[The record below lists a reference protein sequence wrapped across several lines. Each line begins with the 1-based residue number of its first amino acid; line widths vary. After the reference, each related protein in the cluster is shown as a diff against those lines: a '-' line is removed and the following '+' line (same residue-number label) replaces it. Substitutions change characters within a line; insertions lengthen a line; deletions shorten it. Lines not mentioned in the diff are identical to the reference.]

1 MSASHRIVGRLTG
14 ILMMSFLVMPI
25 LTCPQAAAQERTSA
39 EDAWIKVSPGDTL
52 FSIARRYGVRV
63 ADLQQWNNLTD
74 ASIRAGMRLRVRP
87 PTASA
92 VASPE
97 EQSNLSLLGG
107 GLAAVDV
114 GTGQTLYSL
123 ANRFAMAPDSVLALN
138 PELYGALH
146 EGMRIIVPEDRIIRS
161 RVVNRGETLFGIA
174 KEEGVTVEALR
185 RANGLST
192 STISVGLRLNIPS
205 PLIDDQATLRLPAA
219 GVFSI
224 LPFPALLEGRPLSR
238 DRVLEKNSFFIA
250 HPTLPVG
257 TVVVISTGQRHMF
270 AEVAEHSPS
279 PRPLF
284 IEGSTA
290 LFDALSLMPGDR
302 VTLWKVH

>member
-1 MSASHRIVGRLTG
+1 MSASHRIVGRLMG
-14 ILMMSFLVMPI
+14 ILMMFFLVMPI
-25 LTCPQAAAQERTSA
+25 LTCPKAAAQERTLA
-39 EDAWIKVSPGDTL
+39 EDTWIKVSPGDTL
-52 FSIARRYGVRV
+52 FSIARRHGVGV

-87 PTASA
+87 PTASTDA
-92 VASPE
+92 FPE
-97 EQSNLSLLGG
+97 EVSSVSSLGG

-114 GTGQTLYSL
+114 GAGQTLYSL
-123 ANRFAMAPDSVLALN
+123 ANRYALAPDSLMALN
-138 PELYGALH
+138 PDLHGALH

-174 KEEGVTVEALR
+174 KEEGVSVEALR

-192 STISVGLRLNIPS
+192 STISVGQRLRIPS
-205 PLIDDQATLRLPAA
+205 LVVDDQAVVRLPAA

-257 TVVVISTGQRHMF
+257 TVVVISTGQRHIF

-279 PRPLF
+279 SRPLF
-284 IEGSTA
+284 IEGSNA
-290 LFDALSLMPGDR
+290 LFDALSLIPGDR

>member
-1 MSASHRIVGRLTG
+1 MSASYRVVGRLMG
-14 ILMMSFLVMPI
+14 ILMLSFLVMPI
-25 LTCPQAAAQERTSA
+25 LIGPRAAAQERTSA

-63 ADLQQWNNLTD
+63 ADLQQWNNLAD

-87 PTASA
+87 PVEPAA
-92 VASPE
+92 VSPE
-97 EQSNLSLLGG
+97 EVFRVSLLGG

-114 GTGQTLYSL
+114 GAGQTLYTL
-123 ANRFAMAPDSVLALN
+123 ANRYALAPDSLMALN
-138 PELYGALH
+138 PDLHGALH
-146 EGMRIIVPEDRIIRS
+146 EGMRIIVPEDRIVRS
-161 RVVNRGETLFGIA
+161 RAVNRGETLFGIA
-174 KEEGVTVEALR
+174 KEEGVSVEALR

-192 STISVGLRLNIPS
+192 STISVGQRLTIPS
-205 PLIDDQATLRLPAA
+205 PVVNDKAAFGLPAA
-219 GVFSI
+219 GAFPI

-238 DRVLEKNSFFIA
+238 GRALEKNSFFIA
-250 HPTLPVG
+250 HPTLPAG
-257 TVVVISTGQRHMF
+257 TVVVISTGQRHIF

-279 PRPLF
+279 SRPLF

-290 LFDALSLMPGDR
+290 IFDALSLIPGDR

>member
-1 MSASHRIVGRLTG
+1 MSASYRVVGRLMG
-14 ILMMSFLVMPI
+14 ILMLSFLVMPI
-25 LTCPQAAAQERTSA
+25 LIGPRAAAQERTSA

-63 ADLQQWNNLTD
+63 ADLQQWNNLAD

-87 PTASA
+87 PVEPAA
-92 VASPE
+92 VSPE
-97 EQSNLSLLGG
+97 EVFRVSLLGG

-114 GTGQTLYSL
+114 GAGQTLYTL
-123 ANRFAMAPDSVLALN
+123 ANRYALAPDSLMALN
-138 PELYGALH
+138 PDLHGALH
-146 EGMRIIVPEDRIIRS
+146 EGMRIIVPEDRIVRS
-161 RVVNRGETLFGIA
+161 RAVNRGETLFGIA
-174 KEEGVTVEALR
+174 KEEGVSVEALR

-192 STISVGLRLNIPS
+192 STISVGQRLTIPS
-205 PLIDDQATLRLPAA
+205 PVVNDKAAFGLPAA
-219 GVFSI
+219 GAFPI

-238 DRVLEKNSFFIA
+238 DRALEKNSFFIA
-250 HPTLPVG
+250 HPTLPAG
-257 TVVVISTGQRHMF
+257 TVVVISTGQRHIF

-279 PRPLF
+279 SRPLF

-290 LFDALSLMPGDR
+290 IFDALSLIPGDR

>member
-1 MSASHRIVGRLTG
+1 MSASYRVYGRLMG
-14 ILMMSFLVMPI
+14 ILMLFFLVMPI
-25 LTCPQAAAQERTSA
+25 LTCPQAAAQERTLA
-39 EDAWIKVSPGDTL
+39 EETWIKVSPGDTL
-52 FSIARRYGVRV
+52 FSIARRYGVGV
-63 ADLQQWNNLTD
+63 ADLQQWNNLTN

-87 PTASA
+87 PTAST

-97 EQSNLSLLGG
+97 EVSNVSLLGG
-107 GLAAVDV
+107 GLAAIDV
-114 GTGQTLYSL
+114 GIGQTLYSL
-123 ANRFAMAPDSVLALN
+123 ANQFAMAPDRLLALN
-138 PELYGALH
+138 PDMHGALL
-146 EGMRIIVPEDRIIRS
+146 EGMRIIVPEDRVIRS
-161 RVVNRGETLFGIA
+161 RVVNRGDTLFSIA
-174 KEEGVTVEALR
+174 KDEGVTVEALR
-185 RANGLST
+185 RANGLSA

-205 PLIDDQATLRLPAA
+205 PLVDDQATLRLPAA

-224 LPFPALLEGRPLSR
+224 LPFPALLEGRPLSQ

-257 TVVVISTGQRHMF
+257 TVVVISTGQHHIF
-270 AEVAEHSPS
+270 AEVAERSPS
-279 PRPLF
+279 ARPLF